1 MKANQFLVLFSLPP
15 KASQKSLCCTVSRER
30 PHSDSVECCIIRGG
44 VGEGQKFLF
53 QICVLIN
60 NSRGGGDGGGGGG
73 LKAPLRTE
81 QTH

>member
-44 VGEGQKFLF
+44 EGQKFLF

-60 NSRGGGDGGGGGG
+60 NSRGGGDGGGEGG